1 MNTKNKVLIVF
12 ILVSLVQLFIPAKMI
27 FDREDV
33 LATGKEFKFRTQPI
47 DPNDPF
53 RGKFVSL
60 QFSENSILIQNQID
74 WLNNETVFVLLTIS
88 NDGFAKIQSVSKIKP
103 LETVDFVKAKV
114 DYIQNS
120 DSTWLFIEY
129 PFTRFYMEESKAPM
143 AEIVYNETVL
153 DTNISTYGLVSIK
166 DGEAVLKDVLIN
178 ETSIQE
184 IVKKRN
190 SSSNQ

>member
-74 WLNNETVFVLLTIS
+74 WLNNETVFVLLTIN
-88 NDGFAKIQSVSKIKP
+88 NDGFAKIKSVSKIKP

-120 DSTWLFIEY
+120 DSTRLFIEY

-143 AEIVYNETVL
+143 AELVYNETVV
-153 DTNISTYGLVSIK
+153 DTNIVTYGLVSIK

-178 ETSIQE
+178 ETSIVE
-184 IVKKRN
+184 IVKARN
-190 SSSNQ
+190 DIHK

>member
-1 MNTKNKVLIVF
+1 MNNKIIVFAIF
-12 ILVSLVQLFIPAKMI
+12 ILVSLVQLFVPAKMI
-27 FDREDV
+27 IDREDV

-60 QFSENSILIQNQID
+60 QFSENSILIQNPNN
-74 WLNNETVFVLLTIS
+74 WLSNETVFVLLTA
-88 NDGFAKIQSVSKIKP
+88 NEDGFAKIESVSKIKP
-103 LETVDFVKAKV
+103 AETLDFVKARV
-114 DYIQNS
+114 DYVQNS
-120 DSTWLFIEY
+120 DSTILYIEY

-143 AEIVYNETVL
+143 AELVYNETVS
-153 DTNISTYGLVSIK
+153 DTNNITYGLVSIK

-178 ETSIQE
+178 EIPIQE

-190 SSSNQ
+190 NSDN

>member
-129 PFTRFYMEESKAPM
+129 PFTRFYMEENKAPM

>member
-88 NDGFAKIQSVSKIKP
+88 KDGFAKIKSVSKIKP

-153 DTNISTYGLVSIK
+153 DTNIITYGLVSIK
-166 DGEAVLKDVLIN
+166 DGVAVLKDVLIN

-190 SSSNQ
+190 SSNNQ

>member
-120 DSTWLFIEY
+120 DSTRLFIEY

-143 AEIVYNETVL
+143 AELVYNETVV
-153 DTNISTYGLVSIK
+153 DTNIVTYGLVSIK

-178 ETSIQE
+178 ETSIVE
-184 IVKKRN
+184 IVKARN
-190 SSSNQ
+190 DIHK